1 MKQQHTIHRIV
12 LSGAVAMLLGTVA
25 QAAQFDPVKFD
36 GDAEDYLGKAV
47 SIDIKEKLDYPS
59 ASFAA
64 GKLPT
69 ETPIKPLDAA
79 DLDRDDLTGLQ
90 ITKRGSSYSSY
101 PAGIEGT
108 TYIQITTASHAN
120 AGTANTFRWY
130 IGDDYRTLT
139 GAVNPSTTY
148 KWSYSDSSWWRNIHP
163 DQWDQIRLQ
172 ANSGDGLKIDHIK
185 IMHNG
190 YVILDTDVD
199 AWLDNDYG
207 HQMVFD
213 PEVAMTK
220 WEQLDNTR
228 NPVLYAAVMDLGKSG
243 AWKYADG
250 NDVAWCSE
258 FASYAIRTGTGMP
271 APEGSINVTKMKE
284 FFDDEGRL
292 FTKADVEDGTYTLK
306 PGDYVSINDKGH
318 STIFV
323 EWVDYLVKF
332 KAINGN
338 SGNQVRI
345 SNFNWSSVGDDDGI
359 GSIYGLVY

>member
-1 MKQQHTIHRIV
+1 
-12 LSGAVAMLLGTVA
+12 
-25 QAAQFDPVKFD
+25 
-36 GDAEDYLGKAV
+36 
-47 SIDIKEKLDYPS
+47 
-59 ASFAA
+59 
-64 GKLPT
+64 
-69 ETPIKPLDAA
+69 
-79 DLDRDDLTGLQ
+79 
-90 ITKRGSSYSSY
+90 
-101 PAGIEGT
+101 
-108 TYIQITTASHAN
+108 
-120 AGTANTFRWY
+120 
-130 IGDDYRTLT
+130 
-139 GAVNPSTTY
+139 
-148 KWSYSDSSWWRNIHP
+148 
-163 DQWDQIRLQ
+163 
-172 ANSGDGLKIDHIK
+172 
-185 IMHNG
+185 
-190 YVILDTDVD
+190 
-199 AWLDNDYG
+199 
-207 HQMVFD
+207 
-213 PEVAMTK
+213 MTK